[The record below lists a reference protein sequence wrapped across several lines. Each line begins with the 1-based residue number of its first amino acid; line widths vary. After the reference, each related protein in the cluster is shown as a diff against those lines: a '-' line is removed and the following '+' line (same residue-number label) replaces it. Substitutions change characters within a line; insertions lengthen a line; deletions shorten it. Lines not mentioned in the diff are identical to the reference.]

1 MTRKHPFALTSNRRQ
16 SRESNLIT
24 AHNGRGITSFK
35 RRRRGKL
42 AVVFDGLALACTA
55 LGLAILWHTG
65 VLGA

>member
-1 MTRKHPFALTSNRRQ
+1 MTRRHPFAPTLNRRR
-16 SRESNLIT
+16 SRENSLIT
-24 AHNGRGITSFK
+24 VHNGRGITSFK

-42 AVVFDGLALACTA
+42 AVVFDSLALACTA

>member
-1 MTRKHPFALTSNRRQ
+1 MTRKHPFAPTLNRRR

-24 AHNGRGITSFK
+24 VHNGRGITSF
-35 RRRRGKL
+35 RPQRRGRL
-42 AVVFDGLALACTA
+42 AVVFDGLALASTA